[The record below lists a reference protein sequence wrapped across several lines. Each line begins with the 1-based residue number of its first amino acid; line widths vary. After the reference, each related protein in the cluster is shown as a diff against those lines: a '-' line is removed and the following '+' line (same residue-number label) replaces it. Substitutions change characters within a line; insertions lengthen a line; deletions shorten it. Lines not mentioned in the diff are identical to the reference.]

1 MATQASNIVNV
12 EEFNMDVKWHG
23 LFAKAAVD
31 AEIANQERL
40 ATMDAYGRD
49 SQERTVELNPH
60 VAAAAN
66 AVVDDESIEEV
77 LVQLKAEFEGGEP
90 QTFDDALGYIVYRGI
105 AEIKRQRDA
114 QAATKAKSKLAE
126 TQKLYKAMLAVNPSL
141 ITDAKFVE
149 KMVAAL
155 GM

>member
-1 MATQASNIVNV
+1 MADTQAQTQDNV
-12 EEFNMDVKWHG
+12 VQQLIESVGKE
-23 LFAKAAVD
+23 L
-31 AEIANQERL
+31 
-40 ATMDAYGRD
+40 DAYGRD
-49 SQERTVELNPH
+49 SAERTVELNQH
-60 VAAAAN
+60 VAE
-66 AVVDDESIEEV
+66 AVNCIVEESSIDVV
-77 LVQLKAEFEGGEP
+77 LSQLKAEYEGGEP
-90 QTFDDALGYIVYRGI
+90 TTYDDAIGYIVYRGI

-114 QAATKAKSKLAE
+114 AAATKAKSKLAE